1 MDRGTWKGHSPRGRR
16 ESDMT
21 EQLSVSLDNLIQKLV
36 SEVRE
41 LYRETRLGSL
51 HGVVM
56 ELSSDHFSF
65 TAILGFN
72 INSHSPVA
80 LFPFFFFFITE
91 PKMQP
96 NTNTFFLFFVQPDNI
111 PLF

>member
-51 HGVVM
+51 HGAVM
-56 ELSSDHFSF
+56 ELSSDHFSS
-65 TAILGFN
+65 TAILGFK

-80 LFPFFFFFITE
+80 LFPFFFFFYHGAKNAT
-91 PKMQP
+91 K
-96 NTNTFFLFFVQPDNI
+96 
-111 PLF
+111 

>member
-80 LFPFFFFFITE
+80 LFPFFFYHGA
-91 PKMQP
+91 
-96 NTNTFFLFFVQPDNI
+96 
-111 PLF
+111 

>member
-1 MDRGTWKGHSPRGRR
+1 
-16 ESDMT
+16 MT

-51 HGVVM
+51 HGAVM
-56 ELSSDHFSF
+56 ELSSDHFSS
-65 TAILGFN
+65 TAILGFK

-80 LFPFFFFFITE
+80 LFPVFFFFFCFSRSLKCNQIQT
-91 PKMQP
+91 PVDVVFF
-96 NTNTFFLFFVQPDNI
+96 FFLYSQITYPYFNNLKIMNLDK
-111 PLF
+111 L